1 MRFISILL
9 TICCLGFAYTAT
21 AQTSEQATRREGD
34 AALRRVVDAELRK
47 IYDAPKE
54 PVFLLMS
61 SSPPGLKGC
70 GSTEITGYYLSG
82 ELVRIVLS
90 SWDSNGKHAFEYYM
104 HAGALLLV
112 YEDFEF
118 FQETAPAGAWKNFK
132 HIPSWERRV
141 YFRNGEVGYSETTG
155 LGASSLNA
163 KTLSSS
169 VSELRTLL
177 DQARLKRK
185 SDV

>member
-1 MRFISILL
+1 MRFISVPL
-9 TICCLGFAYTAT
+9 TICCLGFACTAT
-21 AQTSEQATRREGD
+21 AQTAEQATRREGD
-34 AALRRVVDAELRK
+34 AALRGVVDAELRK

-70 GSTEITGYYLSG
+70 GNTEVAGYYLSG

-90 SWDSNGKHAFEYYM
+90 SWDPRGKHAFEYFM
-104 HAGALLLV
+104 HAGALLFV

-118 FQETAPAGAWKNFK
+118 FPESAPAGAWKNFK

-141 YFRNGEVGYSETTG
+141 YFRNGEAGYAETTG
-155 LGASSLNA
+155 AGAPSVSA
-163 KTLSSS
+163 ATLLSS

-177 DQARLKRK
+177 EQARLKRK
-185 SDV
+185 TD

>member
-1 MRFISILL
+1 MRFISILV
-9 TICCLGFAYTAT
+9 TFYCLGVVYTAT

-34 AALRRVVDAELRK
+34 AALRGVVDAELRK

-70 GSTEITGYYLSG
+70 GSTEIVGYYLSG

-90 SWDSNGKHAFEYYM
+90 SWASSGKHALEYYM

-141 YFRNGEVGYSETTG
+141 YFGNGEAGYAETTG
-155 LGASSLNA
+155 VGASSLSA
-163 KTLSSS
+163 ATLLSS

-177 DQARLKRK
+177 EQARMKRK
-185 SDV
+185 TD